1 MERDVQLISPHPLTP
16 SPTRVEG
23 EPNPNLLPSPALG
36 EGLGVR
42 AAQGIAIAELKLH
55 MALLQLSLS
64 NLFLSGHDHLF
75 LTNPRSPLS
84 IYQAIAI
91 LNDLQTGGA
100 GASPLRGGNTP
111 IPRSYLE

>member
-42 AAQGIAIAELKLH
+42 AAQGI
-55 MALLQLSLS
+55 
-64 NLFLSGHDHLF
+64 
-75 LTNPRSPLS
+75 
-84 IYQAIAI
+84 
-91 LNDLQTGGA
+91 
-100 GASPLRGGNTP
+100 
-111 IPRSYLE
+111 